1 MSDFILTPDNY
12 HSVEANQIYCGSSQ
26 FKEFVGTYG
35 RQSCEYR
42 ALESLNGRWQQED
55 TTALLV
61 GSFVDAFW
69 EGSLEKF
76 KDEHPDIFTK
86 AGDLKAP
93 YRQAETII
101 ERTLKDKK
109 FCQYM
114 SGEKQV
120 IMTAELFGTQWKIK
134 IDSYH
139 PNLCIVDL
147 KVMRSIFDPLW
158 VRDLG
163 HLDFIRY
170 WGYDWQGAIY
180 QKVVELNTGKK
191 LPFYIAGVT
200 KSDHPQI
207 RIIQVPQDW
216 LDEGLNVV
224 EANTPRI
231 IQLKNGE
238 VEPDRCEQCDCCNDS
253 YVIDAPISA
262 HDLLGGF

>member
-1 MSDFILTPDNY
+1 MSKFILTSENY
-12 HSVEANQIYCGSSQ
+12 YSQEANQRYLSVSQ
-26 FKEFVGTYG
+26 FKDFVGTYG
-35 RQSCEYR
+35 RPGCEAC
-42 ALESLNGRWQQED
+42 ALAKLNGAWVEEP
-55 TTALLV
+55 TPAMMV
-61 GSFVDAFW
+61 GSFVDSFW
-69 EGSLEKF
+69 EGTLSKF
-76 KDEHPDIFTK
+76 KEEHGDIFTK
-86 AGDLKAP
+86 QGELKAP
-93 YRQAETII
+93 YRQAELII
-101 ERTLKDKK
+101 DRTMKDKK

-120 IMTAELFGTQWKIK
+120 IMTAELFGTPWKIK

-139 PNLCIVDL
+139 KNLCIVDL
-147 KVMRSIFDPLW
+147 KVVRSIFDPLW

-180 QKVVELNTGKK
+180 QKVVEINTGKK
-191 LPFYIAGVT
+191 LPFYIAAVT

-238 VEPDRCEQCDCCNDS
+238 VEPVRCEQCDYCNDS
-253 YVIDAPISA
+253 YVIDKPISA
-262 HDLLGGF
+262 YDLLGGF

>member
-35 RQSCEYR
+35 RPSCEYR
-42 ALESLNGRWQQED
+42 ALESLNGRWKEED
-55 TTALLV
+55 STALLV

-69 EGSLEKF
+69 EGSLERF

-101 ERTLKDKK
+101 ERTLRDKK

-120 IMTAELFGTQWKIK
+120 IMTAELFGTPWKIK

-139 PNLCIVDL
+139 ENLCIVDL

-200 KSDHPQI
+200 KSDHPQL

-238 VEPDRCEQCDCCNDS
+238 VESVRCEQCDCCNDS

-262 HDLLGGF
+262 YDLLGGF